1 MKLEIE
7 TCNTHHDYKL
17 GAVHPLQLKRNGC
30 KFVGEGIENQHLMNM
45 ELEEKQ
51 KTKKTSKRHRLEK
64 SFFHASLLGNGP
76 NRF

>member
-1 MKLEIE
+1 MKLEIK

-17 GAVHPLQLKRNGC
+17 GALHPLQLKRNGC
-30 KFVGEGIENQHLMNM
+30 KFVGEGIENQQLMNM

-51 KTKKTSKRHRLEK
+51 KKKTSKRHRLEK
-64 SFFHASLLGNGP
+64 PFFPPSLLGNGL